1 MERHDIDPPD
11 IFRHPAFKRV
21 VTVQGDMKLVFIAGQ
36 TASDENY
43 NCVAPGNYRAQY
55 LHVMNSLD
63 IQLKAAG
70 ARWDD
75 VVFRRMFVLDVDEFA
90 KIYWDKTLPTYGDG
104 RPPSTLIGVTR
115 LSKPEFLVEIDLMA
129 IVDPSK

>member
-1 MERHDIDPPD
+1 MERHYIDPPA
-11 IFRHPAFKRV
+11 IFKHPAFKRV

-43 NCVAPGNYRAQY
+43 DCVAPGDYRAQY

-63 IQLKAAG
+63 IQLQAAG
-70 ARWDD
+70 ATWDD

-90 KIYWDKTLPTYGDG
+90 KIYWDKTLPTFGDG

-129 IVDPSK
+129 VVDPGK